1 MKTSENILYN
11 NIGTFYKIYKQS
23 VTPLN
28 RHSQACTPSLKKTL
42 TVSSVQSRPQNSFSL
57 YFKNMGFQNVWFN
70 DAHAK
75 KITKYNLN
83 HYKNIY
89 IYKEFIL
96 FPTVDPW

>member
-1 MKTSENILYN
+1 MKTSENIVYN

-28 RHSQACTPSLKKTL
+28 RYPQACTPSLKKTL
-42 TVSSVQSRPQNSFSL
+42 TVYSVQSRPQNSFSL

-75 KITKYNLN
+75 KNNEIQFKPL
-83 HYKNIY
+83 
-89 IYKEFIL
+89 
-96 FPTVDPW
+96 